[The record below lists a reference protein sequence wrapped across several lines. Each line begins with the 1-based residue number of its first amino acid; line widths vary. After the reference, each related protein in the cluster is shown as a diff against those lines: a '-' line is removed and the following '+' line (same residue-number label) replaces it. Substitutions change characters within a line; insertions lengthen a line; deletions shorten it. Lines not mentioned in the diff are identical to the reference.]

1 MTDLLLKA
9 LFAILTRLITDTL
22 LAKTA
27 IRILWYFASKT
38 TTELDNGVIEDV
50 ARELGIADYK

>member
-1 MTDLLLKA
+1 MVDLLIKA
-9 LFAILTRLITDTL
+9 AFAIISRLITDTL

-38 TTELDNGVIEDV
+38 KNTLDNGMVEDI

>member
-38 TTELDNGVIEDV
+38 KNTLDNGMVEDM

>member
-1 MTDLLLKA
+1 MVDLLLKA

-38 TTELDNGVIEDV
+38 KNTLDNGMVEDM